1 MKKFYLMLILSTIAF
16 FNIQA
21 QAHTF
26 QGHAYDKTGG
36 VAVTAPT
43 PKLVVNA
50 YPNPSFGE
58 FNIAVSP
65 SSDRTALMIRIL
77 TARGRVV
84 QVIKNVS
91 SFGDLRI
98 GAELKPGTYYAEITQ
113 GQKKVML
120 RLLKM

>member
-1 MKKFYLMLILSTIAF
+1 
-16 FNIQA
+16 
-21 QAHTF
+21 
-26 QGHAYDKTGG
+26 
-36 VAVTAPT
+36 
-43 PKLVVNA
+43 
-50 YPNPSFGE
+50 
-58 FNIAVSP
+58 
-65 SSDRTALMIRIL
+65 MIRIL